1 MWSFFSFK
9 YFFSIWVFL
18 HEHSRLIGQQGK
30 GEPISLSPLYHFH
43 PLHRHLDISRGI
55 TAETSPLHIASSCT
69 GIGNLWFPTAS
80 CSSLSY
86 ALSWKTHMQE
96 NFRFLFFRI
105 FKILNR
111 ENLQFVWG
119 MFTSKFTWYF
129 LWSCYTLDLLPR
141 KALKGLGFNSLSI
154 RGFCICCGIP
164 SPVKFIEAT
173 NVFKR
178 KIKSWLGVNC
188 IYHIC
193 SWLSLR
199 LPSYISHYS
208 S

>member
-1 MWSFFSFK
+1 MT
-9 YFFSIWVFL
+9 
-18 HEHSRLIGQQGK
+18 GQQGK

-43 PLHRHLDISRGI
+43 PLHRHLDISWGI

-80 CSSLSY
+80 CSPLSY
-86 ALSWKTHMQE
+86 ALSWICGFRSNDELINKTHKHNKTHMQE

-129 LWSCYTLDLLPR
+129 LWSCYALDLLPR

-164 SPVKFIEAT
+164 SPVKLIEAT

-188 IYHIC
+188 ICHIC